1 MQVRP
6 TLSSE
11 ILFTLKQKK
20 MENKEFKG
28 NWIKTK
34 GRLLKKFALLAGNDL
49 LLEEGKKEEI
59 LGRLQIR
66 LGKTKAELTKII
78 AGL

>member
-1 MQVRP
+1 
-6 TLSSE
+6 
-11 ILFTLKQKK
+11 
-20 MENKEFKG
+20 MENTEFKG

-34 GRLLKKFALLAGNDL
+34 GKLIKKFALLTDNDL

-59 LGRLQIR
+59 LDRLQIR
-66 LGKTKAELTKII
+66 LGKTKDELTKII

>member
-1 MQVRP
+1 
-6 TLSSE
+6 
-11 ILFTLKQKK
+11 
-20 MENKEFKG
+20 MENTEFKG

-34 GRLLKKFALLAGNDL
+34 GKLIKKFALLTDNDL
-49 LLEEGKKEEI
+49 LLEEGKNEEM